1 MRKTSILLL
10 ILLLLLPFMYGGCS
24 GNSGRTDPLVPKGSG
39 WITIENP
46 TQGESYTLL
55 TEEITLIRIDGSV
68 FGSPYGKIPDQ
79 ACDCIGWECLARYPD
94 INCWTVYW
102 PRVDVTVTNLTTD
115 QTTNGHIYYQ
125 DRLNPYE
132 NPQKWYGDVSLV
144 TGENRIIATADDGM
158 GNSAGDLIVITA
170 PDWQPV
176 ANDDQFTAYT
186 TLPAI
191 IEPLLNDLHP
201 AMSEV
206 AIVSVTQGDFGTVEI
221 VGGISIRYTPNG
233 TGIGQDEFTYTI
245 RDYNGSESSA
255 YVTGNIL
262 LNTPPV
268 AVADELSTP
277 EDVAVDFDVLEND
290 IDQEGDALTM
300 INIGVPNSGSIS
312 LNIDGTIHYVPM
324 PDMFGTDS
332 FTYEISDGK
341 GATDL
346 GMVIV
351 TILPVN
357 DPPQSTDD
365 LFSALANTNSTIPV
379 LANDTDID
387 NVTLSIVEVDIPQY
401 GVATISPAGEAIL
414 YTPNPGFRGKD
425 QFLYKAQDTGGL
437 SDTALVTVGVGLE
450 FRRVDIDSD
459 GTEGNGHSSRP
470 AISGDGRH
478 IVFESYLSD
487 LGGSNGEHDILV
499 HDRDADENGIFDEP
513 GGFATRRIN
522 NAYDGTDANDDSF
535 NPEISDDGNV
545 IAYNSYAGNLI
556 STEFPDRGRRVYVYE
571 RDADSDGILDED
583 PLLDPGSV
591 RTHYISDAGG
601 FDVTLSADGRYVG
614 FSHYSIAG
622 SRELVLFDRGL
633 EQLEVVATFGSP
645 GGSSS
650 MRVTPDG
657 RFAVYVA
664 YQPESL
670 PDSSSYT
677 YSAFVYDLET
687 NVLESIAD
695 WQDIYARNITP
706 DISDNGQ
713 YIVYSTN
720 YDSDYHNIY
729 IHDRENNQ
737 SVCITCTGYDGYPT
751 NRNHARP
758 SISGDGRFVA
768 FPSGAP
774 NMVPNDTNGQSG
786 IFVYDRL
793 NEKIVRVSVDQYGRQ
808 LNWNGAYAPRPRISA
823 NGLYITFEKFLGV
836 YGVYGIYVVRNLL
849 LP

>member
-1 MRKTSILLL
+1 MRKTAIFLP
-10 ILLLLLPFMYGGCS
+10 ILLLLLPFMYGGCGGS
-24 GNSGRTDPLVPKGSG
+24 SGRPDPLVSKGSG

-79 ACDCIGWECLARYPD
+79 ACNCFGFGCLFKYAYGELE
-94 INCWTVYW
+94 CWTVYW

-115 QTTNGHIYYQ
+115 QTTSGHIYYQ
-125 DRLNPYE
+125 DPRNPYE
-132 NPQKWYGDVSLV
+132 NTQKWYGDVTLV

-206 AIVSVTQGDFGTVEI
+206 EIVSVTQGDFGTVEI

-277 EDVAVDFDVLEND
+277 EDVAVDCNVIAND
-290 IDQEGDALTM
+290 IDQEGDALT
-300 INIGVPNSGSIS
+300 ITDIGVPNFGSAS
-312 LNIDGTIHYVPM
+312 LNIDDTVHYIPM

-332 FTYEISDGK
+332 FTYEINDGK
-341 GATDL
+341 GTTDL
-346 GMVIV
+346 GTVVV

-387 NVTLSIVEVDIPQY
+387 SANLSVVEVDTPQH
-401 GVATISPAGEAIL
+401 GVSAISPAGDVIL
-414 YTPNPGFRGKD
+414 YTPDPGFRGQD
-425 QFLYKAQDTGGL
+425 QFAYKAQDDGGL

-459 GTEGNGHSSRP
+459 GTEGNGRSSRP

-478 IVFESYLSD
+478 IVFESNVSN
-487 LGGSNGEHDILV
+487 LGGSNGGNDILV

-513 GGFATRRIN
+513 GGFVTRRIN
-522 NAYDGTDANDDSF
+522 NAYDGTDADDRSYR
-535 NPEISDDGNV
+535 PDISDDGNV
-545 IAYNSYAGNLI
+545 IAFVSYAGNLI
-556 STEFPDRGRRVYVYE
+556 STEFPVRWLRIYVHE
-571 RDADSDGILDED
+571 RDGDNDGILDED
-583 PLLDPGSV
+583 PQLDPGSV
-591 RTHYISDAGG
+591 STEYISSANG
-601 FDVTLSADGRYVG
+601 FNKNLSADGRYVG
-614 FSHYSIAG
+614 YHQSSEI
-622 SRELVLFDRGL
+622 LLFDRLTG
-633 EQLEVVATFGSP
+633 QTEVVAETG
-645 GGSSS
+645 GGSV
-650 MRVTPDG
+650 RVTPDG
-657 RFAVYVA
+657 QYA
-664 YQPESL
+664 
-670 PDSSSYT
+670 T
-677 YSAFVYDLET
+677 YLEHGLHTNYNTDVFIYDRVT
-687 NVLESIAD
+687 NSRELIDHWQDVFSIAP
-695 WQDIYARNITP
+695 QTP
-706 DISDNGQ
+706 DISDDGQ
-713 YIVYSTN
+713 YIAYN
-720 YDSDYHNIY
+720 INHDYWLRNVY
-729 IHDRENNQ
+729 IHNRVDNQ
-737 SVCITCTGYDGYPT
+737 TICITEYGYDGEPPDGGSE
-751 NRNHARP
+751 NP
-758 SISGDGRFVA
+758 SISGDGRFVTFQSTA
-768 FPSGAP
+768 S
-774 NMVPNDTNGQSG
+774 NLVPNDTNGYSD
-786 IFVYDRL
+786 IFLYDRI
-793 NEKIVRVSVDQYGRQ
+793 NEKVVRLNVDQYGQ
-808 LNWNGAYAPRPRISA
+808 QIEGYAANPVISA
-823 NGLYITFEKFLGV
+823 DGLYIA
-836 YGVYGIYVVRNLL
+836 YQANGIYVVRNPL